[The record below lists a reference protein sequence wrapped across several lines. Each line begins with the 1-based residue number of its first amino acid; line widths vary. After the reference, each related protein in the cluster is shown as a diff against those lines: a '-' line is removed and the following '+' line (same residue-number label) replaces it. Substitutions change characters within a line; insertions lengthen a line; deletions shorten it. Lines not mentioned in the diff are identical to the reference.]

1 MIRFLVVVLLLG
13 IVAGPAMAQDGTD
26 MAADREGV
34 VAAAMDYME
43 GALTADED
51 RMARGVHPELTK
63 VVIGR
68 MRQTGRQFLSYN
80 TATTL
85 VEWVRAAD
93 TTRLAQLDKSVDVT
107 VFDIG
112 NGMAAARA
120 IGQIWYDFLQL
131 AKINGQWSIVNVLWA
146 SNQLQAE
153 DQSGVA
159 EEPGDRAAIEET
171 ALNYIEGA
179 FSGDGDRMARALHPE
194 LTKMM
199 LAERRSTGMQY
210 LRKMGPSDLVEGTHA
225 GLGTLEADQRN
236 IEVEIYDVSHGI
248 AAVKVS
254 SAMYID
260 HLQVGRFNGE
270 WKIINVLWV
279 PNPDAPRRDG

>member
-1 MIRFLVVVLLLG
+1 MT
-13 IVAGPAMAQDGTD
+13 GPAKAQNS
-26 MAADREGV
+26 ADTAVEREGV
-34 VAAAMDYME
+34 VAAALDYMQ
-43 GALTADED
+43 GALTVDAE

-63 VVIGR
+63 VVIST
-68 MRQTGRQFLSYN
+68 MRQTGRQVLRYN

-93 TTRLAQLDKSVDVT
+93 PNRMAELDQNVDVT
-107 VFDIG
+107 VFDIS
-112 NGMAAARA
+112 NDMAVARA

-131 AKINGQWSIVNVLWA
+131 AKINGQWRIVHVLWA
-146 SNQLQAE
+146 SNRLQAE
-153 DQSGVA
+153 DQTGVQP
-159 EEPGDRAAIEET
+159 EPEDRAAIEET
-171 ALNYIEGA
+171 ALNYIDGA

-194 LTKMM
+194 ITKMM
-199 LAERRSTGMQY
+199 LAERRETGMQY
-210 LRKMGPSDLVEGTHA
+210 LRKMGPSHLIEGTHA
-225 GLGTLEADQRN
+225 GLGTLAEEERN

-260 HLQVGRFNGE
+260 HLQVGKFNGE

-279 PNPDAPRRDG
+279 PNPDRPRQGG